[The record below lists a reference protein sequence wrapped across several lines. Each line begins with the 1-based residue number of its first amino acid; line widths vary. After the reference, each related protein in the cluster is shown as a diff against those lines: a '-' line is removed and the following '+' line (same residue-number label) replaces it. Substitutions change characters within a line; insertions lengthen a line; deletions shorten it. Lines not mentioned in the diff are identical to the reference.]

1 MKNVQLNNVQQGF
14 TLIELMIV
22 VAIIGILAAVAIP
35 AYQDY
40 TIKAKVQEGV
50 SLSNPH
56 RTALGIAC
64 SEGELTAG
72 MDHSDLGLAF
82 PADYSGNVTDDI
94 TASGV
99 SATEGRVEIDYRDIG
114 SQVETTMSV
123 VYTGTCSPGG
133 MSWSPSASNG
143 FPDKFLPKS

>member
-1 MKNVQLNNVQQGF
+1 MKNVQKGF

-72 MDHSDLGLAF
+72 MDHSDLGLAL
-82 PADYSGNVTDDI
+82 PADYAGNVTDDI
-94 TASGV
+94 TAAGV
-99 SATEGRVEIDYRDIG
+99 SSTEGRVEIDYKPIG
-114 SQVETTMSV
+114 SQVTDAMAV
-123 VYTGTCSPGG
+123 VYVGTCSPGG
-133 MSWSPSASNG
+133 MSWVPQVSNG

>member
-1 MKNVQLNNVQQGF
+1 MKNVQKGF

-64 SEGELTAG
+64 SEGELVAG
-72 MDHSDLGLAF
+72 MGHSELGLAA
-82 PADYSGNVTDDI
+82 PTAYSGKVTDDI
-94 TASGV
+94 TAAGV
-99 SATEGRVEIDYRDIG
+99 STTIGTVLIDFKPVG
-114 SQVETTMSV
+114 SQITDAMAV

-133 MSWSPSASNG
+133 MTWVPSASAG

>member
-1 MKNVQLNNVQQGF
+1 MKKVQQGF

-40 TIKAKVQEGV
+40 TVKAKVQEGV

-72 MDHSDLGLAF
+72 LLNSDLGLAD
-82 PADYSGNVTDDI
+82 PAEYSGNVTDDI
-94 TASGV
+94 TARGMS
-99 SATEGRVEIDYRDIG
+99 STEGRVEIDYRDIG
-114 SQVETTMSV
+114 SQVTTDMAV
-123 VYTGTCSPGG
+123 VYVGTCGPGG
-133 MSWSPSASNG
+133 MSWTPQVSNA
-143 FPDKFLPKS
+143 FPDKYLPKS

>member
-1 MKNVQLNNVQQGF
+1 MKNVQQGF

-64 SEGELTAG
+64 SEGELTNG
-72 MDHSDLGLAF
+72 MDHSDLGLAL

-94 TASGV
+94 TAVGV
-99 SATEGRVEIDYRDIG
+99 SSTEGRVEIDYRAVG
-114 SQVETTMSV
+114 SQVATTMSV
-123 VYTGTCSPGG
+123 VYVGTCSPRG
-133 MSWSPSASNG
+133 MSWQPQVRVNV
-143 FPDKFLPKS
+143 PDQFLPKI

>member
-1 MKNVQLNNVQQGF
+1 MKNVQQGF

-72 MDHSDLGLAF
+72 MDHSDLGLA
-82 PADYSGNVTDDI
+82 AISDYAGKVTTGI
-94 TASGV
+94 EAAGV
-99 SATEGRVEIDYRDIG
+99 SSTVGTVEIVYGPIG
-114 SQVETTMSV
+114 SQVTNGMAVS
-123 VYTGTCSPGG
+123 YTGTCSPGG
-133 MSWSPSASNG
+133 MTWVPAASNG
-143 FPDKFLPKS
+143 FPEKFVPKS